1 MPTSDITKVGSLR
14 LFPGAN
20 CAVSSTVVMYPLH
33 SGMGVLLVGDG
44 AGVGVGPGVGEED
57 VGVGVGR
64 VKGVA
69 GAQAPRSRARPA
81 QAATVVVRVR
91 VAVMVFQDVLGS
103 LDSFLKQSVAE
114 PWLSTLGAGVPS
126 SSVNVPA
133 WGA

>member
-20 CAVSSTVVMYPLH
+20 CAVASTVVMYPLH

-44 AGVGVGPGVGEED
+44 VGPGVGDEAVGVGPGVGDEA

-64 VKGVA
+64 AKGVM

-91 VAVMVFQDVLGS
+91 RCSNVGGVEGLALNQGCADVSVGNVFG
-103 LDSFLKQSVAE
+103 
-114 PWLSTLGAGVPS
+114 GVS
-126 SSVNVPA
+126 A
-133 WGA
+133 A

>member
-1 MPTSDITKVGSLR
+1 MKEGSLR

-44 AGVGVGPGVGEED
+44 VGPGVGEEA

-64 VKGVA
+64 AMGVV

-81 QAATVVVRVR
+81 QAATAACAGWRSVC
-91 VAVMVFQDVLGS
+91 VMG
-103 LDSFLKQSVAE
+103 
-114 PWLSTLGAGVPS
+114 
-126 SSVNVPA
+126 
-133 WGA
+133 

>member
-1 MPTSDITKVGSLR
+1 MQAFVSL
-14 LFPGAN
+14 
-20 CAVSSTVVMYPLH
+20 
-33 SGMGVLLVGDG
+33 GVL
-44 AGVGVGPGVGEED
+44 VGVGDEA

-64 VKGVA
+64 AKGVM
-69 GAQAPRSRARPA
+69 GAQAPRSRARLA
-81 QAATVVVRVR
+81 QAAAVVVMVR

-114 PWLSTLGAGVPS
+114 PWRSTLGAGVPS